1 MSLLKINKLTMQFG
15 GLKAVSAVDLDVP
28 ERAIFSVIGPNGAG
42 KTTVFNAVTG
52 IYQPTAGEICFA
64 GHPLQRPLR
73 WYVVLGCLAIGLFS
87 GLAALLISVDVN
99 ALWRAAIVRNMED
112 PTVPFSWAEAR
123 HDFLAYFGGRLGVE
137 RLGPSRWGVVPWND
151 TTPLLAAA
159 KTKSEAREV
168 ATLFDRVMN
177 AEPLPDSTPAEV
189 RQEIVAAEK
198 NLVKLRKRR
207 DAQQLVEWTSL
218 LAALL
223 VASAGALVVW
233 NRSRR
238 TPDVIAGGGIA
249 RTFQNIRLF
258 PSMTTLENVQVSI
271 DRGQGR
277 DVRRLL
283 VAAMAWLVV
292 AGGLAWLIVPGAWA
306 DCPPLVRGSLKLIA
320 AGGELV
326 LLTLAQLAKRRAERQ
341 SLYEAYAVLGPFG
354 LQPKASHLA
363 SSLAYGDQRRLEI
376 ARALALKPRLVLLD
390 EPAAGMNPTEAT
402 ELTRLIRDIREQ
414 GVAVLLIEH
423 HMNVVMGI
431 SDRIAVLDHGVKI
444 AEGTPAQVRT
454 NPKVIAAYLGPE
466 ADEKH

>member
-15 GLKAVSAVDLDVP
+15 GLKAVSEVDLDVP

-52 IYQPTAGEICFA
+52 IYQPTTGEICFA

-73 WYVVLGCLAIGLFS
+73 WYVVLGCLVIGLFS
-87 GLAALLISVDVN
+87 GLAALLISIDVN
-99 ALWRAAIVRNMED
+99 ALWRAVIVRNMED

-123 HDFLAYFGGRLGVE
+123 HDFLAYFSGRLGVE

-159 KTKSEAREV
+159 KTKVEAREV
-168 ATLFDRVMN
+168 AALFDRVMN
-177 AEPLPDSTPAEV
+177 AETLPDSTPAEV

-207 DAQQLVEWTSL
+207 DAQRLVEWISL
-218 LAALL
+218 LAAFL

-258 PSMTTLENVQVSI
+258 PSMTTLENVQVAT
-271 DRGQGR
+271 DRAQGR
-277 DVRRLL
+277 DVRRLV
-283 VAAMAWLVV
+283 VAAVVWLVV
-292 AGGLAWLIVPGAWA
+292 AGGLAWLIVPAAWP

-320 AGGELV
+320 AGGELA
-326 LLTLAQLAKRRAERQ
+326 LLTLAHLAQLPGRAAIASRGLRRAWP
-341 SLYEAYAVLGPFG
+341 V
-354 LQPKASHLA
+354 
-363 SSLAYGDQRRLEI
+363 RLEVQGVEFGQLI
-376 ARALALKPRLVLLD
+376 GLRRPASAGDCPGAGPQAAAGAARRASGRD
-390 EPAAGMNPTEAT
+390 EPD
-402 ELTRLIRDIREQ
+402 R
-414 GVAVLLIEH
+414 
-423 HMNVVMGI
+423 
-431 SDRIAVLDHGVKI
+431 SDRADAADSRHSRDRRGS
-444 AEGTPAQVRT
+444 APDRT
-454 NPKVIAAYLGPE
+454 SYERSDGHFRPDRRP
-466 ADEKH
+466 